1 MANIEQ
7 RPCGIFAL
15 PNEILLNILSGFPSK
30 ELIHFSTTNRHF
42 HSLVVRLLHRRL
54 QTAASLDGYTLY
66 LECGPP
72 AAKWTLQKV
81 LCTALGTGDM
91 QDLSN
96 DIEQGNK
103 QVGIIG
109 RMGRLRSRFR
119 PVTKEPDWLSIP
131 RPHPAGDIPG
141 SRTYVP
147 AEAAAAKLRDAGNAV
162 TRTIG
167 IDADC
172 LFSQLETFAFLGRRE
187 GTLGIMCNIVE
198 VCRGTIRVWRE
209 WLSKQCESKQW
220 TDGEQIAII
229 HEDDAGNRKARSE
242 SISYISDPHKDSSIL
257 WLNTGAYESGI
268 KFRVKE
274 QKWRRDQPLF
284 ASSSY
289 EIPVSYVVELEEV
302 IISTSRLL
310 LNLEAAQGRQIDGTG
325 RALVFGSY
333 SDYAA

>member
-1 MANIEQ
+1 
-7 RPCGIFAL
+7 
-15 PNEILLNILSGFPSK
+15 
-30 ELIHFSTTNRHF
+30 
-42 HSLVVRLLHRRL
+42 
-54 QTAASLDGYTLY
+54 
-66 LECGPP
+66 
-72 AAKWTLQKV
+72 
-81 LCTALGTGDM
+81 M

-229 HEDDAGNRKARSE
+229 HEDDAGDRKARSE

-289 EIPVSYVVELEEV
+289 EIPVSYVVELE
-302 IISTSRLL
+302 
-310 LNLEAAQGRQIDGTG
+310 GK
-325 RALVFGSY
+325 
-333 SDYAA
+333 